1 MLTKKA
7 KTAIAA
13 QERADDL
20 AEDRAEARAED
31 RAEVARQKATAPAP
45 PVKKEP
51 KPKLYPKWVPMSE
64 LGNVIVNN
72 EAQEAAVLNKTAK
85 IEVTKT
91 AQGDHYKVSLP

>member
-13 QERADDL
+13 QERADER
-20 AEDRAEARAED
+20 AEERAEARAED
-31 RAEVARQKATAPAP
+31 RAEVAKQKAAAPVA

-51 KPKLYPKWVPMSE
+51 KPQMYPKWVRMEE
-64 LGNVIVNN
+64 LGSVLVSN

-85 IEVTKT
+85 IEVTKS
-91 AQGDHYKVSLP
+91 AQGDQYKVSLP